1 MKFSSISTAAIL
13 AALSAVQAA
22 PLSAY
27 SSTTATN
34 LAPRNEAAALRDAN
48 QGNGLSP
55 AENAAIDK
63 QDNEAAGPVLSDRKL
78 KVRLSPAE
86 NDKRNEAAALRDA
99 NQGNGL
105 SPAENAAIDKQDNE
119 AAGPVLS
126 D

>member
-1 MKFSSISTAAIL
+1 MKFSSISAPAIL

-55 AENAAIDK
+55 AENAAIAK
-63 QDNEAAGPVLSDRKL
+63 QDQEAAGPVLSDRKL
-78 KVRLSPAE
+78 KV
-86 NDKRNEAAALRDA
+86 
-99 NQGNGL
+99 
-105 SPAENAAIDKQDNE
+105 
-119 AAGPVLS
+119 
-126 D
+126 